1 MMRDTTHPDTTGVR
15 YAAPLI
21 GYTAAIKI
29 RIPLPVIGSIDATAF
44 QLEEEEE
51 RGQGGHYLEQ
61 AERLTEVCTRS
72 MRL

>member
-1 MMRDTTHPDTTGVR
+1 MRDTTHPDTTGVR

-21 GYTAAIKI
+21 GYTAAVEV
-29 RIPLPVIGSIDATAF
+29 RIPLPVIGSIDTTAF
-44 QLEEEEE
+44 QLEEE

>member
-15 YAAPLI
+15 YTAPLI
-21 GYTAAIKI
+21 GYTAAVKV

-44 QLEEEEE
+44 QLEEEE